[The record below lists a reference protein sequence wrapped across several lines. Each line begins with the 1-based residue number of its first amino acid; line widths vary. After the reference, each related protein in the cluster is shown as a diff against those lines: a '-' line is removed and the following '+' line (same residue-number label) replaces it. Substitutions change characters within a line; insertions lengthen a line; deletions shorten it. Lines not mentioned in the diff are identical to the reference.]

1 MIAKLDT
8 EGDIIIG
15 IDRAEGDKVKV
26 TIKTHNNEKNS
37 QLQSNLKKLVPSD
50 AEVDGSDISF
60 EIEPD
65 KDTGLYLIKLGAE
78 QVVALNTETLL
89 PEDDSTYE
97 KGVIMPTRVMY
108 ASTKTMLAQKT
119 DFNPKVEGAVLSQ
132 SAAERQESPENAF
145 GRTDL

>member
-108 ASTKTMLAQKT
+108 ASTKTMLAQK
-119 DFNPKVEGAVLSQ
+119 SY
-132 SAAERQESPENAF
+132 S
-145 GRTDL
+145 